1 MGLFIS
7 KIVYRLVVHFYHF
20 FIGLF
25 SLFNEKAYQFSKG
38 RINQQV
44 ERQIT
49 PTIWFH
55 CASLGEFEQAKPLMK
70 WFYDN
75 HDAPII
81 LTFFSPSGYTY
92 KNNYPLAKAVYYLPK
107 DSPSNAQAFID
118 KINPKAAFF
127 IKYEFWFF
135 YLHELKNQ
143 DIPHFL
149 VAGIFRKNQIFFKPY
164 GILHRSMLSSFNHL
178 FVQGENSLQLLK
190 KNDFHR
196 ASVALDTR
204 FDTVK
209 QISQLNFT
217 DDIIENF
224 IKKGKVIVIGSS
236 WLKDE
241 LIIKQIVDSLPSYR
255 FIIAPHEVNPQ
266 RVKQLLKLFPTAI
279 LLSNPIMDGHHNVLI
294 VDSIG
299 KLALLYRYADICYI
313 GGGFGVSVHNVLEAA
328 VYGKALIYGPRY
340 SKSKEAVELIQKGA
354 AICINNAED
363 FKKTLL
369 TYENTNS
376 YQNACNVAF
385 EYVNIRAGGTLA
397 VIEKLK
403 KDKIF

>member
-25 SLFNEKAYQFSKG
+25 SFFNEKAYQFSKG

-44 ERQIT
+44 ETQT
-49 PTIWFH
+49 APTIWFH

-75 HDAPII
+75 HDEPII

-107 DSPSNAQAFID
+107 DSPDNAQAFID

-135 YLHELKNQ
+135 YLNELKNH

-149 VAGIFRKNQIFFKPY
+149 IAGIFRKNQIFFKPY
-164 GILHRSMLSSFNHL
+164 GILHRTMLSSFNHL
-178 FVQGENSLQLLK
+178 FVQGENSLQLLNK
-190 KNDFHR
+190 YDFNKV
-196 ASVALDTR
+196 SIALDTR

-224 IKKGKVIVIGSS
+224 IKKRKVIVIGSS

-241 LIIKQIVDSLPSYR
+241 LIIKKIAYSFPNYR
-255 FIIAPHEVNPQ
+255 FIIAPHEVNPP

-279 LLSNPIMDGHHNVLI
+279 LLSNPILDDKHNVLI

-299 KLALLYRYADICYI
+299 KLALLYRYADICYV
-313 GGGFGVSVHNVLEAA
+313 GGGFGVGVHNVLEAA
-328 VYGKALIYGPRY
+328 VYGKALIYGPRH

-354 AICINNAED
+354 AISINNAED
-363 FKKTLL
+363 FKNTLL

-376 YQNACNVAF
+376 YQNACNTAF
-385 EYVNIRAGGTLA
+385 EYVNLRAGGTLA

-403 KDKIF
+403 KGKIF

>member
-20 FIGLF
+20 LIGLF
-25 SLFNEKAYQFSKG
+25 SFFNEKAYQFSKG

-44 ERQIT
+44 EIQT
-49 PTIWFH
+49 APTIWFH

-75 HDAPII
+75 HDEPII

-107 DSPSNAQAFID
+107 DSPGNAQAFID

-135 YLHELKNQ
+135 YLNELKNHN
-143 DIPHFL
+143 IPHFL
-149 VAGIFRKNQIFFKPY
+149 IAGIFRKNQIFFKPY
-164 GILHRSMLSSFNHL
+164 GIIHRAMLSSFNHL
-178 FVQGENSLQLLK
+178 FVQGENSLQLLNK
-190 KNDFHR
+190 YDFNKV
-196 ASVALDTR
+196 SIALDTR

-224 IKKGKVIVIGSS
+224 ITKGKVIVIGSS

-241 LIIKQIVDSLPSYR
+241 LIIKKIACSFPDYK

-279 LLSNPIMDGHHNVLI
+279 LLSNPILDDKHNVMI

-299 KLALLYRYADICYI
+299 KLALLYRYADICYV
-313 GGGFGVSVHNVLEAA
+313 GGGFGVGVHNVLEAA
-328 VYGKALIYGPRY
+328 VYGKALIYGPRH

-354 AICINNAED
+354 AISINNAED
-363 FKKTLL
+363 LKNTLL

-376 YQNACNVAF
+376 YQNACNEAF
-385 EYVNIRAGGTLA
+385 EYVNLRAGGTLA